1 MPNHVRPQRQA
12 LRLKRKLGLGVGLGE
27 GSLPG
32 PPHLGSPRCAC
43 QGNWKKLYIKG
54 RGLSRTKLPGAPN
67 GPQTQLGILQGTHIL
82 PEARRSCHTPNCPSA
97 AFTLFWMGPHQQ
109 TLGPPGCGE
118 LGTDSLG
125 VLTLTMLLC
134 QGYRVLPVE
143 TGLSPSPSR
152 SHSCFELACSYTS
165 WAKVWEGWV
174 RTDHQAVSAQCQ
186 GHTTQATP
194 HPLPVG
200 PSLRQQGEIPQALP
214 MLPEPRNRQSW
225 GRKPSFFSP
234 ALCRG
239 AHAHPTRSLGPG
251 WGPVPLVGEGACLV
265 SLHPPQSSS
274 AEQGMK
280 REMA

>member
-1 MPNHVRPQRQA
+1 MSGQLEKTLHQGQRPEQDKTPRSTQQA
-12 LRLKRKLGLGVGLGE
+12 PDTAWHPPGNPHPSRSKRI
-27 GSLPG
+27 LP
-32 PPHLGSPRCAC
+32 HS
-43 QGNWKKLYIKG
+43 Q
-54 RGLSRTKLPGAPN
+54 LPFCCLHPVLDGAP
-67 GPQTQLGILQGTHIL
+67 PTDTGTPRVWGAWNRL
-82 PEARRSCHTPNCPSA
+82 SGCPHSDNA
-97 AFTLFWMGPHQQ
+97 PMSRLW
-109 TLGPPGCGE
+109 
-118 LGTDSLG
+118 
-125 VLTLTMLLC
+125 
-134 QGYRVLPVE
+134 VLPVE

-152 SHSCFELACSYTS
+152 SHSCFELGCSSTS